1 MRTVSLVPGAKDVD
15 GRDMS
20 LAAALASRIGPPSVD
35 EGLPANSCVPTR
47 TQRKEATGISDSQT
61 KCSRW
66 RTAEI

>member
-35 EGLPANSCVPTR
+35 EGLPASSCVPTR
-47 TQRKEATGISDSQT
+47 TQRKEA
-61 KCSRW
+61 
-66 RTAEI
+66 A